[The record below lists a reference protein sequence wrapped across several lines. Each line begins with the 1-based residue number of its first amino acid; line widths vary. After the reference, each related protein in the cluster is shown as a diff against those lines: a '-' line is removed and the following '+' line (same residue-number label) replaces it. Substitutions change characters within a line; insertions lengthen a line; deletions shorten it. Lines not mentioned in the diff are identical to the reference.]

1 MDANRP
7 DTYSNPAISG
17 GGQGQTQITH
27 AMGMVLWA
35 TGARAIEVNA
45 KMSNAGLEVDLVDAI
60 SYTLDSGAIGTMAAT
75 GSIMPGQ
82 AEQLELRSYG
92 SDGYLLQQP
101 LTGTLTVQRDGS
113 PPEVSETPVADIYPA
128 HATARCL
135 VDLVRGEGEN
145 RAPAR
150 PAAATVE
157 FLEAAYRSVTENRPI
172 RIDELSA

>member
-1 MDANRP
+1 M
-7 DTYSNPAISG
+7 
-17 GGQGQTQITH
+17 
-27 AMGMVLWA
+27 
-35 TGARAIEVNA
+35 
-45 KMSNAGLEVDLVDAI
+45 
-60 SYTLDSGAIGTMAAT
+60 
-75 GSIMPGQ
+75 
-82 AEQLELRSYG
+82 
-92 SDGYLLQQP
+92 
-101 LTGTLTVQRDGS
+101 QRDGS
-113 PPEVSETPVADIYPA
+113 PPEVSETPVEDIYPA